1 MSLVLLTSQRPEL
14 RTGNASVHVSAE
26 TAIEFTKLLIKG
38 MHHEIVSFTAQTS
51 LLLLF
56 SVFFP
61 FILSGLLSESF

>member
-38 MHHEIVSFTAQTS
+38 MHHEIVS
-51 LLLLF
+51 LLLRRPFCFFRFSFLLF
-56 SVFFP
+56 YLVY
-61 FILSGLLSESF
+61 